1 MGKFNTK
8 NEGVKPTE
16 TNFMGEMAFK
26 LNDKEE
32 LVSTVMTTFLQDAY
46 YEKESEITKRI
57 LNLIDKVDPLFCAK
71 LAVYARNEGNLRSVT
86 HLVSAYLARYMSM
99 NDWGKRF
106 YNKIVIRPD
115 DMSEILSCYAAL
127 NKMDLKNVK
136 KIPNS
141 MKKGFKAA
149 LERLDAYQI
158 DKYKMNRKN
167 ISLIDLVNLFHPRGT
182 QKNAE
187 AYKRLINGESLEGLY
202 SSKVLE
208 KEMSKAGKIAKTE
221 KEKVEAKA
229 EAISTVLDNPS
240 GMPMMNLLRNLR
252 NIILYAPDKVDDAC
266 EQLTIKDK
274 VLNSRLLPFR
284 FATAY
289 AEIEKMTYTSE
300 EPTTSIAFESDK
312 SDVKVSRQEFIKL
325 KKKVLDAIEDA
336 IQISCLNIPE
346 LEGNTAILI
355 DHSGSVRGDAGGSS
369 RVSAFSAT
377 TKAMIGN
384 LFGSMMAY
392 RQKNVYIGLF
402 GDRLISVPID
412 RSKKLLDFNKDSYA
426 IGARCGGS
434 TEAGIY
440 DFLRQVVNE
449 KKKIDNVVVFSDC
462 QIGNANTKSIYGGGF
477 TSWYGK
483 DASDRGPHF
492 HELFKEFRKINPKAN
507 FIVCNLN
514 QSGGTSVF
522 DKSQRILNIA
532 GWSDK
537 IFDVIKSNCRGWDAI
552 IKEIESIQI

>member
-208 KEMSKAGKIAKTE
+208 KEMSKAGKTAKTE

-229 EAISTVLDNPS
+229 EAISMVLDNPS

-252 NIILYAPDKVDDAC
+252 NIILYAPDKVDEAC

-289 AEIEKMTYTSE
+289 AEIEKMTYTSK
-300 EPTTSIAFESDK
+300 EPATSIAFESDK
-312 SDVKVSRQEFIKL
+312 SDVKVSLQEFTKL

-369 RVSAFSAT
+369 RVSAFSVT

-412 RSKKLLDFNKDSYA
+412 RSKKLLDFNRKSYD
-426 IGARCGGS
+426 IGESCGGG
-434 TEAGIY
+434 TETGIY
-440 DFLRQVVNE
+440 DFLRQVVKE
-449 KKKIDNVVVFSDC
+449 KKKIDNIVVFSDC
-462 QIGNANTKSIYGGGF
+462 QIGNANTNNIFGF
-477 TSWYGK
+477 TSWYGQSG
-483 DASDRGPHF
+483 SDRGPHF
-492 HELFKEFRKINPKAN
+492 HELFKEFRKINPQAN

-537 IFDVIKSNCRGWDAI
+537 IFDVIKSNCKGWDAI
-552 IKEIESIQI
+552 IKEIESIQF